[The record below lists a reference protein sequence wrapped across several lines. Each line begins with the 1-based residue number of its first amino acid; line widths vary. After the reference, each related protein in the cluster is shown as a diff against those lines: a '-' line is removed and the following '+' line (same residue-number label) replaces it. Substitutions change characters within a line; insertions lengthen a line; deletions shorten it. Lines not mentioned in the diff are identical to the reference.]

1 MEMGGGM
8 WERREEE
15 RERKNENLQKGLSI
29 EVCRFFKLFLGAG
42 VNLFFWYFLMLLTT

>member
-1 MEMGGGM
+1 M

-29 EVCRFFKLFLGAG
+29 EAYNLAKSPILAKFFGFAGLFG
-42 VNLFFWYFLMLLTT
+42 VSAKDLQIL